1 MNVEELLKALHIA
14 GRLKDTP
21 RHCYTPDGRRE
32 SVAEHSWRA
41 ALMVYLMKDA
51 FPEADM
57 NKVVQMLLI
66 HDLGECFTG
75 DIPTFDKTQA
85 DEEQEERLLNEWV
98 EALPQPISGDMKALY
113 REMNALETIE
123 AKIYKCID
131 GMEAVISHN
140 ESDLA
145 TWLPNEYELNLRY
158 GFDRAA
164 FSLYLTELRQ
174 AVKRETQKKIAEQGA
189 DVK

>member
-164 FSLYLTELRQ
+164 FSPYLTELRQ
-174 AVKRETQKKIAEQGA
+174 AIKRETQKKIAEQGA

>member
-164 FSLYLTELRQ
+164 FSPYLTELRQ
-174 AVKRETQKKIAEQGA
+174 AVKRETQEKIAEQEP
-189 DVK
+189 